1 MNTGLMSL
9 FIGSVLASTILP
21 GGVEVLLYFL
31 AKSGEYSVVE
41 LLVTATIGNSLGGI
55 ITFVMGG
62 LLYRGVNRFASSRA
76 NSKRAWFKLDESSVE
91 RARKWGIPV
100 LLLSWMPVI
109 GDPLCIA
116 GGYLR
121 FAFWPSCIAIAL
133 GKFGRYVVLL
143 WLFDSSWSA

>member
-1 MNTGLMSL
+1 MSL
-9 FIGSVLASTILP
+9 FVGSVLASTILP

-31 AKSGEYSVVE
+31 ATSGDYSFTQ
-41 LLVTATIGNSLGGI
+41 LLITATIGNSLGGI

-62 LLYRGVNRFASSRA
+62 LLYRGVNRFSAARTGG
-76 NSKRAWFKLDESSVE
+76 KRAWFKLDESSVT
-91 RARKWGIPV
+91 RARKWGIPI

-121 FAFWPSCIAIAL
+121 FAFWPSCIAITL

-143 WLFDSSWSA
+143 WLFESGWST